1 MYIDPYMTVDI
12 VNCQATAAVNQYVG
26 GLPIIHAYIM
36 GFQWNPAKSTTQF
49 LAVSV
54 KKGSTVN

>member
-1 MYIDPYMTVDI
+1 MTVDI